1 MNTPPHPPATP
12 SPQQSALPG
21 CWWHPSRPTG
31 LSCVRCGR
39 PACPECLREA
49 SVGYQCI
56 DCAQV
61 GRREQ
66 RVQQYTPRTV
76 AGARVSHRPVVTP
89 VLIVLNV
96 IAYAITAAQ
105 AGSLTGNDSA
115 RLFGDGVLW
124 PLAIAG
130 QGEWWRLVASGF
142 LHYGPFHLAVN
153 MFALWVLG
161 RDMETLL
168 GRVRF
173 AALYLVSLLGGA
185 VSVYLFD
192 AVGRGTAGAS
202 GAIYGLLGGLLV
214 AVIRLRLNPAYAIGT
229 IVLNL
234 VITVSIPNISLLGH
248 LGGLV
253 VGALVTAAM
262 VYAPVKGR
270 RYWQGATVAVLLI
283 ALVVLVF
290 VRDAQLA
297 GVVCGYHGDELYCA
311 PPPG

>member
-1 MNTPPHPPATP
+1 MNMPPHPPASQP
-12 SPQQSALPG
+12 PQQSALPG

-39 PACPECLREA
+39 PACPDCLREA

-56 DCAQV
+56 DCVQT

-66 RVQQYTPRTV
+66 NVQRYTPRTV
-76 AGARVSHRPVVTP
+76 AGAQVSHRPVVTP
-89 VLIVLNV
+89 ILIVLNV
-96 IAYAITAAQ
+96 LAYVVTVSQ
-105 AGSLTGNDSA
+105 AGSLTRNDTA
-115 RLFGDGVLW
+115 PLFGDGVLW

-130 QGEWWRLVASGF
+130 EDEWWRLVMSGF
-142 LHYGPFHLAVN
+142 LHYGPIHLAVN
-153 MFALWVLG
+153 MLALWILG

-173 AALYLVSLLGGA
+173 TALYLVSLLGGA
-185 VSVYLFD
+185 VAVYLFD
-192 AVGRGTAGAS
+192 GVDRGTAGAS
-202 GAIYGLLGGLLV
+202 GAIYGLLGAMLV

-234 VITVSIPNISLLGH
+234 IITVSLPNISLLGH

-262 VYAPVKGR
+262 VYAPAKGR
-270 RYWQGATVAVLLI
+270 QYWQGGAVAVLLI
-283 ALVVLVF
+283 ALLVLVF

-297 GVVCGYHGDELYCA
+297 SVVCGYRGDELNCGI
-311 PPPG
+311 PG

>member
-1 MNTPPHPPATP
+1 MPPHPPASQ
-12 SPQQSALPG
+12 SPQQSAMPG

-39 PACPECLREA
+39 PACPDCLREA
-49 SVGYQCI
+49 SVGYQCV
-56 DCAQV
+56 DCAHT

-66 RVQQYTPRTV
+66 NVRRYTPRTV
-76 AGARVSHRPVVTP
+76 AGAQVSQRPVVTP
-89 VLIVLNV
+89 VLIMLNV
-96 IAYAITAAQ
+96 LVYAITAAQ
-105 AGSLTGNDSA
+105 SGSLTGNDSA

-124 PLAIAG
+124 PLAIG
-130 QGEWWRLVASGF
+130 GEGEWWRLIASGF
-142 LHYGPFHLAVN
+142 LHYGPIHLAVN
-153 MFALWVLG
+153 MFALWILG

-173 AALYLVSLLGGA
+173 TALYLLSLLGGA

-192 AVGRGTAGAS
+192 DVNRGTAGAS
-202 GAIYGLLGGLLV
+202 GAIYGLLGGMLI

-234 VITVSIPNISLLGH
+234 VITVSLPNISLFGH

-262 VYAPVKGR
+262 VYAPAKGR
-270 RYWQGATVAVLLI
+270 QYWQGGAVAAVLV

-297 GVVCGYHGDELYCA
+297 SAVCEYRGGELMCGRPA
-311 PPPG
+311 

>member
-1 MNTPPHPPATP
+1 MNMPPHPPASQP
-12 SPQQSALPG
+12 HQQSALPG

-39 PACPECLREA
+39 PACPDCLREA

-56 DCAQV
+56 DCVQT

-66 RVQQYTPRTV
+66 KVQRYTPRTV
-76 AGARVSHRPVVTP
+76 AGAQVSHRPVVTP

-96 IAYAITAAQ
+96 LVYVITAAQ

-115 RLFGDGVLW
+115 PAFTDGVLW
-124 PLAIAG
+124 PLALAG
-130 QGEWWRLVASGF
+130 EDQWWRLIVSGF
-142 LHYGPFHLAVN
+142 LHYGPIHLAVN
-153 MFALWVLG
+153 MLALWILG

-173 AALYLVSLLGGA
+173 TALYLVSLLGGA
-185 VSVYLFD
+185 VAVYLFD
-192 AVGRGTAGAS
+192 DVNRGTAGAS
-202 GAIYGLLGGLLV
+202 GAIYGLLGAMLV

-234 VITVSIPNISLLGH
+234 IITVSLPGISLLGH

-253 VGALVTAAM
+253 VGALVAAAM
-262 VYAPVKGR
+262 VYAPAKGR
-270 RYWQGATVAVLLI
+270 RYWQGGAVAMLVI
-283 ALVVLVF
+283 ALLVLVF

-297 GVVCGYHGDELYCA
+297 SVVCGYRGDQLLCT
-311 PPPG
+311 PPSA

>member
-1 MNTPPHPPATP
+1 MPPHPPASQP
-12 SPQQSALPG
+12 PQQSALPG

-31 LSCVRCGR
+31 LACVRCGR
-39 PACPECLREA
+39 PACPDCLREA

-56 DCAQV
+56 DCVQT

-66 RVQQYTPRTV
+66 NVQRYTPRTV
-76 AGARVSHRPVVTP
+76 AGAQVSHRPVVTP
-89 VLIVLNV
+89 ILIVLNV
-96 IAYAITAAQ
+96 LVYVVTVSQ
-105 AGSLTGNDSA
+105 AGSLTGNDTA
-115 RLFGDGVLW
+115 PLFRDGVLL
-124 PLAIAG
+124 PVLIADD
-130 QGEWWRLVASGF
+130 GEWWRLVLSGF
-142 LHYGPFHLAVN
+142 LHYGPIHLAVN
-153 MFALWVLG
+153 MLALWILG

-173 AALYLVSLLGGA
+173 TALYLVSLLGGA
-185 VSVYLFD
+185 VAVYLFD
-192 AVGRGTAGAS
+192 GMTRATAGAS
-202 GAIYGLLGGLLV
+202 GAIYGLLGAMLV

-234 VITVSIPNISLLGH
+234 IISVSLPNISLLGH

-262 VYAPVKGR
+262 VYAPAKGR
-270 RYWQGATVAVLLI
+270 QYWQGGAVAALLI

-297 GVVCGYHGDELYCA
+297 GVSCELRGNLLSCA
-311 PPPG
+311 GLAG